1 MMSEP
6 NNPFSD
12 VLGVSET
19 KSTSNGEFNV
29 SSELG
34 MSSKKSQEELQT
46 EMINNVVENIFHF
59 TINAKA
65 VEGLPASEKQLVYLE
80 ELADVMKPRIH
91 IDLEALE
98 QALFE
103 RLLLPEIET
112 SVIPKNARVLKEYVI
127 QKQVFPYLFSS
138 IQNLSSY
145 EHLAEMKPAVQK
157 MKELIFRNA
166 VTALK
171 QPALFEG
178 QDFPQQI
185 HELLRHVDPQSNTFF
200 IDVVKAFVA
209 DGKIAT
215 IVNLIFNS
223 KSNHENL
230 PVL

>member
-1 MMSEP
+1 M
-6 NNPFSD
+6 
-12 VLGVSET
+12 LGVSEA
-19 KSTSNGEFNV
+19 KSASNGEFNV

-34 MSSKKSQEELQT
+34 VNSKKSQEELQT
-46 EMINNVVENIFHF
+46 EVINNVVENIFHF

-65 VEGLPASEKQLVYLE
+65 VEGLSASEKQLVYLE
-80 ELADVMKPRIH
+80 ELADVMKPRVH

-103 RLLLPEIET
+103 RLLLPDIET
-112 SVIPKNARVLKEYVI
+112 SVIPKNTRVFKEYVI

-145 EHLAEMKPAVQK
+145 EHLPEMKSAVQK

-178 QDFPQQI
+178 QDFPLQI
-185 HELLRHVDPQSNTFF
+185 HELIRHVDPQSNTFL

-209 DGKIAT
+209 DGKTSYCEIYFQ
-215 IVNLIFNS
+215 L
-223 KSNHENL
+223 
-230 PVL
+230 